1 MEDAA
6 NEKAE
11 DAENVA
17 EGINETEETI
27 VLSDDEADLLENFR
41 QSQAANLSI
50 IKRPIIDCRCT
61 TTRLGKPYKCGK
73 CDKYER
79 AQQEFSRAY
88 AQLSPELKRQLDG
101 YKGPASGN
109 AGPQP

>member
-1 MEDAA
+1 MAHGERMEDAA

-27 VLSDDEADLLENFR
+27 VLSDDESDLLENFR

-50 IKRPIIDCRCT
+50 IKRPIFCCRF
-61 TTRLGKPYKCGK
+61 RVQHKCGK
-73 CDKYER
+73 CSEYQR

-88 AQLSPELKRQLDG
+88 AQLSPEMKRQLDG
-101 YKGPASGN
+101 Y
-109 AGPQP
+109 

>member
-41 QSQAANLSI
+41 QSQAADLSI
-50 IKRPIIDCRCT
+50 IKRPIINCRCT
-61 TTRLGKPYKCGK
+61 STYKCGK

-88 AQLSPELKRQLDG
+88 AQLSPEMRRQLDG